1 MTRTAR
7 VEPIKEDENQEA
19 IVVSGWRVIDV
30 TDPDQPQEISRHATE
45 PEAIRA
51 AREYEHKTSFEPG
64 SAPDDTQDYDASDPQ
79 GGKDLDE
86 DSL

>member
-7 VEPIKEDENQEA
+7 VEPITQETQDA
-19 IVVSGWRVIDV
+19 ILVSGWRVLDM
-30 TDPDQPQEISRHATE
+30 TDPDTPQEISRHDTE

-51 AREYEHKTSFEPG
+51 ARDYEHDTSNEPG

-79 GGKDLDE
+79 GGKDLP
-86 DSL
+86 